1 MNSKKITS
9 LNRLDAP
16 VGHAVAEDERRR
28 EPRLAASG
36 DAVLSVVDQPE
47 WRIEGALLDTSN
59 GGFRL
64 LHSHGGLTTGTVVRF
79 QFDGRQGTARV
90 CWNRIERGKVETG
103 FYILSRRGA

>member
-1 MNSKKITS
+1 MNSKKTIS

-16 VGHAVAEDERRR
+16 AGHAVAEDDRRR
-28 EPRLAASG
+28 EPRLPAVG
-36 DAVLSVVDQPE
+36 EAVLSVVDHPN
-47 WRIEGALLDTSN
+47 WRIEGSLLDTSN

-64 LHSHGGLTTGTVVRF
+64 MHTHGGLTTGTIVRF
-79 QFDGRQGTARV
+79 HFDDRQGTARV